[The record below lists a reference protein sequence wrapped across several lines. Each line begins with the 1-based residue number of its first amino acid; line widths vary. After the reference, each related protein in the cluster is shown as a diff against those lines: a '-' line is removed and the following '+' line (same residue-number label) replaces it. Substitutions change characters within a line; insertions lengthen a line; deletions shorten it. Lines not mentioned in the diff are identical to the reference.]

1 MVEDDACITARAR
14 YEPQRWLHGL
24 ANIRTAEDVERRG
37 EGVVDED
44 GLIVVALA
52 GRSTDR

>member
-52 GRSTDR
+52 GQSTDR